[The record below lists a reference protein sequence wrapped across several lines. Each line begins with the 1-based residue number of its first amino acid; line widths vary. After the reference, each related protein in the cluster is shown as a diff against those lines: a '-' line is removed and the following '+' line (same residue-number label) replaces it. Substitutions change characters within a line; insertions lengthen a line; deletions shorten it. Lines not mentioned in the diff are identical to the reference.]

1 MSEEEK
7 KAIEYWRYHMSLLH
21 WNTQLA
27 SEHYIKVL
35 LDLVEK
41 LQKENEKLTEARNW
55 YFEHTVNKAVTPEM
69 LHKILRQDYIPKS
82 VIIKEIEKLKRDEE
96 RIREKKKSSYDCD
109 RSKSRMQA
117 YLTKTKEFKE
127 RLKELL
133 GGKND

>member
-1 MSEEEK
+1 MEEDIEILEK
-7 KAIEYWRYHMSLLH
+7 YLKCENNSLHQIEIQAIENILNRLE
-21 WNTQLA
+21 QL
-27 SEHYIKVL
+27 EKEIKVL
-35 LDLVEK
+35 EQRYKLKVQQMVEYRDK
-41 LQKENEKLTEARNW
+41 N
-55 YFEHTVNKAVTPEM
+55 
-69 LHKILRQDYIPKS
+69 YISNS